1 MMAIVV
7 NGDACKPEDVE
18 RAFAAI
24 DGVDAVVSTI
34 GGTTADPAADSQAS
48 SSFMNFNTFT
58 ACRSHTTAEGS
69 PSRSRPNQLC
79 PCMHFSCSQPLQGNI
94 NLIEA
99 AVKHGVKKF
108 VLVTSIGTGSTGRVV
123 PGHCMLSTLPTLICE
138 LHG

>member
-7 NGDACKPEDVE
+7 NGDACKPEDLE

-34 GGTTADPAADSQAS
+34 GGTTADPSADSQAS
-48 SSFMNFNTFT
+48 VSAAKAGLASLGG
-58 ACRSHTTAEGS
+58 AYPVG
-69 PSRSRPNQLC
+69 
-79 PCMHFSCSQPLQGNI
+79 CSYRAPPARLPPYVNLDTCNLPLQGNI

-108 VLVTSIGTGSTGRVV
+108 VLVTSIGTG
-123 PGHCMLSTLPTLICE
+123 
-138 LHG
+138 